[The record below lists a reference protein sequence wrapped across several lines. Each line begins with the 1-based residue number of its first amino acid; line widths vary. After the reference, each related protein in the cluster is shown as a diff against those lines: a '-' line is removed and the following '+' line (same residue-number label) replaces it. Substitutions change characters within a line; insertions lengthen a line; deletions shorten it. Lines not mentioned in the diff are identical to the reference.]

1 MTLMERRRALIS
13 GSKAKAKLPS
23 GYQEVEYIQS
33 TGTQAIISP
42 VYLKNNSKIY
52 AEFLYTSQQNTGG
65 FLPTFGCARPFFSFS
80 NANDAETITYCSFGS
95 VSDKNVSVPRAYFRQ
110 GDFHTVVMDRNGVSF
125 DDTYSADYSATVEEN
140 PGRKIALFCRM
151 SANNTLERFSER
163 KIRVFRVYESD
174 VPVCDLVP
182 CFRKADGEIGMY
194 DIVSGTF
201 LTNAGTGTFV
211 KGENV

>member
-1 MTLMERRRALIS
+1 MTLMERRRGLIS

-33 TGTQAIISP
+33 TGTQAIITP
-42 VYLKNNSKIY
+42 VCLKNSSKIY
-52 AEFLYTSQQNTGG
+52 AEFLYTNQQDTGTY
-65 FLPTFGCARPFFSFS
+65 LATFGCATPSLGFS
-80 NANDAETITYCSFGS
+80 NFNDVDAVTFCSFGS
-95 VSDKNVSVPRAYFRQ
+95 VYDKNVNVPRSYFRT

-125 DDTYSADYSATVEEN
+125 DDTYSADYSATVAEN

-194 DIVSGTF
+194 DLVSGTF

-211 KGENV
+211 KGKNV